1 MSCILESK
9 DDVDV
14 SGNSGSEGGDSD
26 EEADEDEEAEEDGTD
41 DEGSEAEGEDSVVSD
56 EEAVEEGSDEEEG
69 DDEGGEEDQADS
81 NPNAGWADVMAKI
94 LQKETPNSKPVILQ
108 KNKQLEKI
116 KEKAKQE
123 MLERKK
129 QVV

>member
-14 SGNSGSEGGDSD
+14 SENSGNDGGDSD
-26 EEADEDEEAEEDGTD
+26 EEADEDGSG
-41 DEGSEAEGEDSVVSD
+41 DEGSEVEGEDSVVSD
-56 EEAVEEGSDEEEG
+56 EEGGSDEEEG

-94 LQKETPNSKPVILQ
+94 LQKEAPNSKPVILQ